1 MCVGSRV
8 HTSTDY
14 AAEYDISPCHST
26 ADWGNLHCQVPG
38 PSLQVIVNDSSLF
51 LNRTGPGAV
60 KSQLPF
66 LFVAVHGIASEQL
79 VI

>member
-1 MCVGSRV
+1 MPPNMIFPHAIPPRIGAICTVKFS
-8 HTSTDY
+8 
-14 AAEYDISPCHST
+14 
-26 ADWGNLHCQVPG
+26 G